1 MCQLTLL
8 LILSKLKQL
17 LWEQA
22 GPVDETSVS
31 KRVYINIDI
40 YNLSLTGYTH
50 PVTITMS
57 KLGDI
62 WLLSGIVSSL
72 QQFASS
78 DFFKFPA
85 YHAKATVNKF
95 SNIMITTATNVD
107 DLWLIMIESRRC

>member
-57 KLGDI
+57 KLCDI

-72 QQFASS
+72 TPTIRIKWFFQVSS
-78 DFFKFPA
+78 L
-85 YHAKATVNKF
+85 
-95 SNIMITTATNVD
+95 SR
-107 DLWLIMIESRRC
+107 ESHCE

>member
-8 LILSKLKQL
+8 LIHSKLKQL
-17 LWEQA
+17 LWEQV

-31 KRVYINIDI
+31 KRVYIKIDI

-50 PVTITMS
+50 PVTITVS

-72 QQFASS
+72 TPTIRIKWFFQVSS
-78 DFFKFPA
+78 L
-85 YHAKATVNKF
+85 
-95 SNIMITTATNVD
+95 SR
-107 DLWLIMIESRRC
+107 ESHCE

>member
-8 LILSKLKQL
+8 LIHSKLKQL
-17 LWEQA
+17 LWEQV
-22 GPVDETSVS
+22 GPADETSVS

-50 PVTITMS
+50 PVTITS

-72 QQFASS
+72 TLTIRIKWFFQVSS
-78 DFFKFPA
+78 W
-85 YHAKATVNKF
+85 
-95 SNIMITTATNVD
+95 SR
-107 DLWLIMIESRRC
+107 ESHYE